1 MDGFEGLTM
10 PGRCQ
15 NCGKNGPRFS
25 FRNTYAEPEIHM
37 DLCPRCMDT
46 ALHAVHIFRQTP
58 EEETPARY
66 RLTFSRM
73 KDGQRAAIRDSMPRQ
88 VCGRAG

>member
-25 FRNTYAEPEIHM
+25 FRNTYAEPEIRM

-58 EEETPARY
+58 AGWEARKKK
-66 RLTFSRM
+66 LL
-73 KDGQRAAIRDSMPRQ
+73 RDI
-88 VCGRAG
+88 G